1 MNAQTLRILQI
12 AHNHP
17 LFPAGGTEAVAMSL
31 HRQALAEGLDSW
43 FLGALDKDLAIPHPG
58 THMMALSEDQREAA
72 LFTDSFDYSMLAQP
86 DHLGFLREF
95 GDYLDALRP
104 DVVHFHHVINF
115 GLEALFVARRRLPAA
130 RIVLTLHDY
139 YLICANNGQLF
150 KHHDQTRCEGPSL
163 IQCRKCRPSISA
175 ERLKLREIDVAA
187 ALSACDA
194 LVSPSMFLKGKIE
207 GVFDLA
213 QPVTFIENG
222 YLGSGDV
229 SEAPRAE
236 SRTTVFGYF
245 GNVSAIKGLDHLL
258 QALAILKAS
267 GVTGFR
273 LHVHGAQLYKD
284 PDFQAR
290 LDAAL
295 AEIKGEVQFFG
306 AYRAED
312 LPMLMADVD
321 CVVFP
326 SIWWENAPLVVY
338 EALHHRKQIIAYPH
352 GGAAEILAR
361 HQAGRLARRSDVAS
375 LASALRAF
383 LDDEAGHSSTAQR
396 RLPGTTDLLNAHLA
410 LYRGGASAEN
420 SLSIAAR

>member
-1 MNAQTLRILQI
+1 MSAQTLRILQI

-43 FLGALDKDLAIPHPG
+43 FLGALDKDLAVPHPG
-58 THMMALSEDQREAA
+58 THMMALSDDQREAA
-72 LFTDSFDYSMLAQP
+72 LFTDSFDYFMLAQP
-86 DHLGFLREF
+86 DHFGFLREF
-95 GDYLDALRP
+95 GDYLEALQP

-115 GLEALFVARRRLPAA
+115 GLEALFAARRRLPSA

-150 KHHDQTRCEGPSL
+150 KHHDQTRCDGPSL
-163 IQCRKCRPSISA
+163 IQCRKCLPSISP
-175 ERLKLREIDVAA
+175 ERLKLRQIDVAA
-187 ALSACDA
+187 ALSVCDA
-194 LVSPSMFLKGKIE
+194 LVSPSMFLKDKIE
-207 GVFDLA
+207 GVLDLA

-222 YLGSGDV
+222 YLGSADV
-229 SEAPRAE
+229 LDAPEAKGG
-236 SRTTVFGYF
+236 TTVFGYF

-258 QALAILKAS
+258 EALAMLKAA

-273 LHVHGAQLYKD
+273 LHVHGSQLYKD

-295 AEIKGEVQFFG
+295 AEIKGDVRFFG
-306 AYRAED
+306 AYRPED

-338 EALHHRKQIIAYPH
+338 EAMHHAREIIAYPH

-375 LASALRAF
+375 LAAALRAF
-383 LDDEAGHSSTAQR
+383 LDRGTEAVSVAR
-396 RLPGTTDLLNAHLA
+396 RQLPGPADLLNAHLA
-410 LYRGGASAEN
+410 LYRDASTEN
-420 SLSIAAR
+420 RLSTAAL